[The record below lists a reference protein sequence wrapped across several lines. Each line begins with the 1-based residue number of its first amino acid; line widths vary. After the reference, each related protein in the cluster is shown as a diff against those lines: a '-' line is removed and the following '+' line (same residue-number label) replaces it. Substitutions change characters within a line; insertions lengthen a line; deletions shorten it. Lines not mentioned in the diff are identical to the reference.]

1 MPELPRVRPAD
12 AAPVAVAAVA
22 AVGLGAAAIFRH
34 DHYGSNGYDLGIFDQ
49 TVWGYSRFEFVP
61 NTILRLPNALGDHFH
76 PILMTLAPLYWI
88 WDDARVL
95 LIAQAVLI
103 ALAGLPIFFWAREQ
117 LGTSAA
123 YAFEVA
129 YLAFWGVLGGDIFD
143 FHELAFAAP
152 IVSFALYATVTRRWR
167 LLWTMAVLG
176 CLTREDVTLA
186 FVGLGLYLLL
196 QRRFRLG
203 GALIAATFVWFIVA
217 VKLVIPALADRAYQQ
232 WYYTRLGDG
241 PGEAAVHVVL
251 HPIDTIRLFFTPRDK
266 LLALFNLFAP
276 WLALPLASPLAV
288 AMLPPLAARFL
299 SDKPS
304 HWAPQGFHYS
314 LVLAP
319 MLAFAAIDG
328 AARLRRWS
336 AGGAPLVPAALG
348 VAVLLAGLY
357 FSFGRL
363 RPLDELHRYTT
374 PSQIASIRACLRRIP
389 PRASVSA
396 TSALVPHLSHRRSI
410 YVLDGRPLAGTDYIA
425 IDTSTWRFPLTL
437 DDLRGLVR
445 DRFAHGFGVECAEGG
460 TIVLRRG
467 ARLRRLPA
475 GVRHALG
482 GT

>member
-1 MPELPRVRPAD
+1 MPELPRLRLAD

-49 TVWGYSRFEFVP
+49 TVWGYSRFEFIP

-95 LIAQAVLI
+95 LIAQAALI

-117 LGTSAA
+117 LGTAAA

-167 LLWTMAVLG
+167 LLWAMAVLG

-196 QRRFRLG
+196 QRRVRLG

-217 VKLVIPALADRAYQQ
+217 VKFVIPALADGPYQQ

-241 PGEAAVHVVL
+241 PAGAAVHVVL
-251 HPIDTIRLFFTPRDK
+251 HPTDTIRLFFTPRDK

-328 AARLRRWS
+328 AARVSRLAERR
-336 AGGAPLVPAALG
+336 ATLVPAAVG
-348 VAVLLAGLY
+348 AVVLLAGLY
-357 FSFGRL
+357 FSFLRL
-363 RPLDELHRYTT
+363 KPLDELRRYT
-374 PSQIASIRACLRRIP
+374 SSDQIQAIDQCLRTIAP
-389 PRASVSA
+389 GASVAA
-396 TSALVPHLSHRRSI
+396 TSALVPHLSERRRI
-410 YVLDGRPLAGTDYIA
+410 FVVDRRPLPRTEYYALDR
-425 IDTSTWRFPLTL
+425 STWIYPLTTA
-437 DDLRGLVR
+437 DVSRLV
-445 DRFAHGFGVECAEGG
+445 
-460 TIVLRRG
+460 
-467 ARLRRLPA
+467 ARLRARGLRTA
-475 GVRHALG
+475 CAKGDVVVLRQ
-482 GT
+482 

>member
-1 MPELPRVRPAD
+1 MPELRARRAD
-12 AAPVAVAAVA
+12 AGPVAVAALA
-22 AVGLGAAAIFRH
+22 AAGLAAAAIFRH
-34 DHYGSNGYDLGIFDQ
+34 DHYGSNAYDLGIFDQ

-76 PILMTLAPLYWI
+76 PILMTLAPLYWV

-95 LIAQAVLI
+95 LIAQAALI

-117 LGTSAA
+117 LGTAAA
-123 YAFEVA
+123 YSFEVA

-186 FVGLGLYLLL
+186 FIGLGLYLLL

-232 WYYTRLGDG
+232 WYYTRLGEG

-328 AARLRRWS
+328 AARVSRVAERRTRL
-336 AGGAPLVPAALG
+336 APAALG
-348 VAVLLAGLY
+348 AVVLLAGLY
-357 FSFGRL
+357 FSFYRL
-363 RPLDELHRYTT
+363 KPLDELRRYT
-374 PSQIASIRACLRRIP
+374 SAGQIEAIDRCLRTIP
-389 PRASVSA
+389 PDASVAA
-396 TSALVPHLSHRRSI
+396 TSALVPHLSERRRI
-410 YVLDGRPLAGTDYIA
+410 FVLDKRPLPRTDYYA
-425 IDTSTWRFPLTL
+425 LDRSTWIYPLTTA
-437 DDLRGLVR
+437 DVNGLV
-445 DRFAHGFGVECAEGG
+445 
-460 TIVLRRG
+460 
-467 ARLRRLPA
+467 ARLRDR
-475 GVRHALG
+475 GLG
-482 GT
+482 TACAKGDVVVLRQ

>member
-1 MPELPRVRPAD
+1 MRDLGRARLSD
-12 AAPVAVAAVA
+12 AGPFAVAALA
-22 AVGLGAAAIFRH
+22 AVGLSAAAIFRH

-49 TVWGYSRFEFVP
+49 TVWGYSRFESIP
-61 NTILRLPNALGDHFH
+61 NTVLRLPNALGDHFH
-76 PILMTLAPLYWI
+76 PILATLAPLYWI
-88 WDDARVL
+88 WEDARML

-103 ALAGLPIFFWAREQ
+103 ALAGLPIFFWAREE
-117 LGTSAA
+117 LGTAAA

-129 YLAFWGVLGGDIFD
+129 YLVFWGVLGGDIFD

-167 LLWTMAVLG
+167 LLWAMAALG

-186 FVGLGLYLLL
+186 FVGIGLYLLL

-203 GALIAATFVWFIVA
+203 GALIAATFLWFIVA
-217 VKLVIPALADRAYQQ
+217 VKLVIPAFADRAYQQ

-241 PGEAAVHVVL
+241 PGEAALHVVL
-251 HPIDTIRLFFTPRDK
+251 HPIDTIRLFFSPHDK

-276 WLALPLASPLAV
+276 WLALPLASPLVV

-328 AARLRRWS
+328 AARVSRLLEGRTRL
-336 AGGAPLVPAALG
+336 APALLGAL
-348 VAVLLAGLY
+348 VLLAGLY

-363 RPLDELHRYTT
+363 RPLDELERYT
-374 PSQIASIRACLRRIP
+374 SAAQIAAIETCLATIP
-389 PRASVSA
+389 PDASVSA
-396 TSALVPHLSHRRSI
+396 TSALVPHLSHRRRI
-410 YVLDGRPLAGTDYIA
+410 YQLDRRPTPDTDYYA
-425 IDTSTWRFPLTL
+425 LDASTWIFPLTRTDVRQL
-437 DDLRGLVR
+437 IQRKRRAGYQVRCARADTVVLGLR
-445 DRFAHGFGVECAEGG
+445 
-460 TIVLRRG
+460 
-467 ARLRRLPA
+467 
-475 GVRHALG
+475 
-482 GT
+482 

>member
-1 MPELPRVRPAD
+1 
-12 AAPVAVAAVA
+12 
-22 AVGLGAAAIFRH
+22 
-34 DHYGSNGYDLGIFDQ
+34 
-49 TVWGYSRFEFVP
+49 
-61 NTILRLPNALGDHFH
+61 HFH

-88 WDDARVL
+88 WDDVRVL

-103 ALAGLPIFFWAREQ
+103 ALAGLPVFFWAREQ
-117 LGTSAA
+117 LGTAAA

-152 IVSFALYATVTRRWR
+152 IVSFALYATVTRRWG
-167 LLWTMAVLG
+167 LLWAMALLG

-203 GALIAATFVWFIVA
+203 GALIAANFVWFIVA

-251 HPIDTIRLFFTPRDK
+251 HPIDTIRLFFTPHEK
-266 LLALFNLFAP
+266 LRALFNLFAP
-276 WLALPLASPLAV
+276 WLALPLGSPLLV

-319 MLAFAAIDG
+319 MLAFAAVD
-328 AARLRRWS
+328 ACARLSRLAGAPERVV
-336 AGGAPLVPAALG
+336 AGGIAT
-348 VAVLLAGLY
+348 AVLAAGLF
-357 FSFGRL
+357 FSFVRL
-363 RPLDELHRYTT
+363 KPLDELRRYGS
-374 PSQIASIRACLRRIP
+374 PEVAASIRSCLRTIP
-389 PRASVSA
+389 PNSSVSA
-396 TSALVPHLSHRRSI
+396 TSALVPHLSHRRAI
-410 YVLDGRPLAGTDYIA
+410 YQLDRRPVPGTRFLALDTQTWIYPLTFAAVGRIVERALAGGYGVPCSTERTVVLERGAPGQRIDPGLARLLELPLNYAGRPKT
-425 IDTSTWRFPLTL
+425 
-437 DDLRGLVR
+437 
-445 DRFAHGFGVECAEGG
+445 
-460 TIVLRRG
+460 
-467 ARLRRLPA
+467 
-475 GVRHALG
+475 
-482 GT
+482 

>member
-1 MPELPRVRPAD
+1 MPELPRVRLAD
-12 AAPVAVAAVA
+12 VRPVAVAAVA

-49 TVWGYSRFEFVP
+49 TVWGYSRFEFIP

-95 LIAQAVLI
+95 LIAQAALI

-117 LGTSAA
+117 LGTAAA

-152 IVSFALYATVTRRWR
+152 VVSFALWATLTERWR
-167 LLWTMAVLG
+167 VLWAMLVLG

-186 FVGLGLYLLL
+186 FVGIGLYLLL
-196 QRRFRLG
+196 QRRWRLAA
-203 GALIAATFVWFIVA
+203 ALILLSLGWFIVA

-232 WYYTRLGDG
+232 WYYTRLGKG
-241 PGEAAVHVVL
+241 PGEAAVHIVR

-276 WLALPLASPLAV
+276 WLALPLVSPLVV
-288 AMLPPLAARFL
+288 ALVPPLAARFL

-328 AARLRRWS
+328 AARLSRVLERRT
-336 AGGAPLVPAALG
+336 ALVPAALG
-348 VAVLLAGLY
+348 AAVLVAGLY

-363 RPLDELHRYTT
+363 RPLDELKRYTS
-374 PSQIASIRACLRRIP
+374 PAQISAIDHCLRTIP
-389 PRASVSA
+389 ATASVSA
-396 TSALVPHLSHRRSI
+396 TSALVPHLSERRRI
-410 YVLDGRPLAGTDYIA
+410 YILDNRPLPHTEFYALDH
-425 IDTSTWRFPLTL
+425 STWIFPLTTEDVGRL
-437 DDLRGLVR
+437 ETRLRGKGLRV
-445 DRFAHGFGVECAEGG
+445 ACAKRAVV
-460 TIVLRRG
+460 VL
-467 ARLRRLPA
+467 
-475 GVRHALG
+475 HQ
-482 GT
+482 

>member
-1 MPELPRVRPAD
+1 MPELPRLRLAD

-49 TVWGYSRFEFVP
+49 TVWGYSRFEFIP

-95 LIAQAVLI
+95 LIAQAALI

-117 LGTSAA
+117 LGTAAA

-167 LLWTMAVLG
+167 LLWAMAVLG

-196 QRRFRLG
+196 QRRVRLG
-203 GALIAATFVWFIVA
+203 GALIATTFVWFIVA
-217 VKLVIPALADRAYQQ
+217 VKFVIPALADRPYQQ
-232 WYYTRLGDG
+232 WYYTRLGAG

-276 WLALPLASPLAV
+276 WLALPLASPLVV

-319 MLAFAAIDG
+319 MLAFSAIDG
-328 AARLRRWS
+328 AARVSRLAERRTTL
-336 AGGAPLVPAALG
+336 APAALG
-348 VAVLLAGLY
+348 AVVLLAGLY
-357 FSFGRL
+357 FSFLRL
-363 RPLDELHRYTT
+363 KPLDELKRYTT
-374 PSQIASIRACLRRIP
+374 AGQIDAIDQCLRTIAP
-389 PRASVSA
+389 GASVAA
-396 TSALVPHLSHRRSI
+396 TSALVPHLSERRRI
-410 YVLDGRPLAGTDYIA
+410 FVVDKRPLPRAEYYALDR
-425 IDTSTWRFPLTL
+425 STWIYPLTTA
-437 DDLRGLVR
+437 DVSRLV
-445 DRFAHGFGVECAEGG
+445 
-460 TIVLRRG
+460 
-467 ARLRRLPA
+467 ARLRARGLRTA
-475 GVRHALG
+475 CAKGDVVVLRQ
-482 GT
+482 